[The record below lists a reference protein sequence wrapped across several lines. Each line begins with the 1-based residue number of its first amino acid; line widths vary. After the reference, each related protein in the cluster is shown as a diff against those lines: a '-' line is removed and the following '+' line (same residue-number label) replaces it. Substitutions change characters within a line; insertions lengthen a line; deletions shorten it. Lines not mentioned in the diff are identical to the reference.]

1 MRPPILLG
9 RKNAVM
15 STAFFGSTTTV
26 SIAHPTSKK
35 ANSPGPRQTSAGALG
50 YKGRSDPSHR
60 TRRMGHPQGKTRSG
74 GCPLADS
81 VGMTTQAFAWEVRQT
96 QIPQGPA
103 KLRRA
108 PWVTRAVSTLRTKCE
123 GWGTRKGKTRS
134 HLQ

>member
-1 MRPPILLG
+1 AIRLSRFFMGPPILLG

-60 TRRMGHPQGKTRSG
+60 TRRMGHPQNQK
-74 GCPLADS
+74 
-81 VGMTTQAFAWEVRQT
+81 
-96 QIPQGPA
+96 QIPRQVNSTPA
-103 KLRRA
+103 RYDDIACSRCR
-108 PWVTRAVSTLRTKCE
+108 PE
-123 GWGTRKGKTRS
+123 
-134 HLQ
+134 